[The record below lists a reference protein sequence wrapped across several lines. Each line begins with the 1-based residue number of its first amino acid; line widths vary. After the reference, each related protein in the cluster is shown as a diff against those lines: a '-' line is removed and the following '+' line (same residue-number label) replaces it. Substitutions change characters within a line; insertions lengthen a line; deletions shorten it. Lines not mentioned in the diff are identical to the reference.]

1 MLNET
6 FSVIF
11 KHLEYSY
18 MTIDFHVQL
27 LNYVSQW
34 NTLELDYT
42 TEIIKGWIEGD
53 HILNDGWQ

>member
-42 TEIIKGWIEGD
+42 EIIKGWIEGD
-53 HILNDGWQ
+53 YILNDGWQ

>member
-11 KHLEYSY
+11 KHLEYLC
-18 MTIDFHVQL
+18 MTIGFHVQL

-42 TEIIKGWIEGD
+42 ENITVWIEGD
-53 HILNDGWQ
+53 HIQNDGWQ